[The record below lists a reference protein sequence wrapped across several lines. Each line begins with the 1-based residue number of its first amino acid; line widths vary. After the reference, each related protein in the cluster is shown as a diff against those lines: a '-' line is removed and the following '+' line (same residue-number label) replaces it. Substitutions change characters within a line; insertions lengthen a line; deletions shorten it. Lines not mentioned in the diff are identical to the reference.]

1 MSIIHCPL
9 SIIHCPLFIHFLSP
23 FSTAPC
29 LQMECCEHPTVIVD
43 PCAWFHW
50 PMHIEPLTHA
60 HGSSFSPICLTLW
73 IWPDG
78 VRWWYAQGM
87 TSRRERMY
95 FLMKS
100 GGDTEV
106 ACDVI
111 RHSLFAIPYSP
122 FLIRHSLFVICHSS
136 FVTCHSSFVTCH
148 SSFVIVPHS
157 SFFFTLLRLLK

>member
-1 MSIIHCPL
+1 
-9 SIIHCPLFIHFLSP
+9 
-23 FSTAPC
+23 
-29 LQMECCEHPTVIVD
+29 
-43 PCAWFHW
+43 
-50 PMHIEPLTHA
+50 
-60 HGSSFSPICLTLW
+60 
-73 IWPDG
+73 
-78 VRWWYAQGM
+78 M

-111 RHSLFAIPYSP
+111 RHSLFAIPYSSFVIRHSP
-122 FLIRHSLFVICHSS
+122 FLIRHLSFAIPYSSFVIRHSS
-136 FVTCHSSFVTCH
+136 FVTCY